1 MRANRSRKHRI
12 EVAMNDQEYE
22 EFMKHIEECGLSNN
36 LIYYSLLKI
45 EFLNPCPPM
54 IFKKSFVN

>member
-22 EFMKHIEECGLSNN
+22 EFMKHIKECGLS
-36 LIYYSLLKI
+36 KI
-45 EFLNPCPPM
+45 GRAH
-54 IFKKSFVN
+54 V

>member
-22 EFMKHIEECGLSNN
+22 EFMKHIKECGLSKQS
-36 LIYYSLLKI
+36 YYNLLKI
-45 EFLNPCPPM
+45 EFLNLYPLM

>member
-22 EFMKHIEECGLSNN
+22 EFMKHI
-36 LIYYSLLKI
+36 K
-45 EFLNPCPPM
+45 M